1 MVMQDMITEKR
12 YNLPIINIVTSNRHL
27 SFIKSEQDDVPQD
40 EFGVDLTD
48 ADYAKIAEGMG
59 VKGIRVDEIN
69 QLEKAFDD
77 AVAEVKAGRPVLIDA
92 NITDKRGIPVEL
104 DLEQDDTLYTP
115 EFLKEWDAEELKPFD
130 EYLAQYSAE

>member
-1 MVMQDMITEKR
+1 M
-12 YNLPIINIVTSNRHL
+12 
-27 SFIKSEQDDVPQD
+27 
-40 EFGVDLTD
+40 
-48 ADYAKIAEGMG
+48 
-59 VKGIRVDEIN
+59 
-69 QLEKAFDD
+69 
-77 AVAEVKAGRPVLIDA
+77 LIDA